1 MFTVLLIENDN
12 LVASY
17 LNSFLRARK
26 INLVETMDV
35 WLGSRLARELEP
47 DLILIHLEFQPVE
60 IYTLIKKLKQSSN
73 SSQIPIIFL
82 GAATDSKS
90 SELALELGANTAIT
104 TPLESSCLKAI
115 IDQYLTPNLQPTY
128 CPA

>member
-12 LVASY
+12 LVAAY
-17 LNSFLRARK
+17 IHNFLKARK

-47 DLILIHLEFQPVE
+47 DLIVVHLEFQPLE
-60 IYTLIKKLKQSSN
+60 IYTLIKKLKQSSISN
-73 SSQIPIIFL
+73 PIPIIFI
-82 GAATDSKS
+82 GAQTDSESKKI
-90 SELALELGANTAIT
+90 ALELGADTALT
-104 TPLESSCLKAI
+104 TPLKSSFLKTV
-115 IDQYLTPNLQPTY
+115 IDHYLSPNLQPNR